1 MLQSTR
7 ALRLNRDLMGDED
20 TIVMLVYSV
29 LLQNEIHVLEF
40 PSLPAKGTIL
50 VCMDTVSL

>member
-7 ALRLNRDLMGDED
+7 ALRLNGDLMGDED